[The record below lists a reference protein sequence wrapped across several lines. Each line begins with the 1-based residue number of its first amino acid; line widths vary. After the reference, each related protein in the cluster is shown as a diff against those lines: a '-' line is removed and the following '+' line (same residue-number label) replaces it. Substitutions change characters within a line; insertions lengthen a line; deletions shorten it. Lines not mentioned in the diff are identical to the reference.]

1 MFGRKNKISLRF
13 KLVVIASLVLAICLL
28 GLIGVYGK
36 TTIWRGSASRAARP
50 AESSAQAQQPV
61 PIIASYFTPAS
72 LPIRIAAAAA
82 SNDKG
87 ATGLSYTITNIG
99 SGEVSGI
106 DLALFDFNP
115 TGGLMKVQVWNLQTS
130 LAAGKSANYSLGLKS
145 PATAASRL
153 ILSAEAV
160 RADADIS
167 RNTAAS
173 WHVDFLD
180 LAQTIA
186 GLAVGGKDTGLQST
200 QRTAAIPELSG
211 SAYCSDAFAKAFQLS
226 KLSDGKALSA
236 FTCDRTRRSFVF
248 GFNNKSLVQK

>member
-1 MFGRKNKISLRF
+1 MKRSRLIVLSSLT
-13 KLVVIASLVLAICLL
+13 VCML
-28 GLIGVYGK
+28 GLIVASGK
-36 TTIWRGSASRAARP
+36 TYWRALANWHRQPPNP
-50 AESSAQAQQPV
+50 AIQLQQPLSL
-61 PIIASYFTPAS
+61 ITGFFTPAG
-72 LPIRIAAAAA
+72 LPIRIVAAAA

-87 ATGLSYTITNIG
+87 ATGLNYTIINAG
-99 SGEVSGI
+99 NAEVSGV

-130 LAAGKSANYSLGLKS
+130 LAAGKSANYSLSLKS
-145 PATAASRL
+145 PATDASRL

-160 RADADIS
+160 RTDADIS
-167 RNTAAS
+167 RNTATH
-173 WHVDFLD
+173 WQVNFPD

-186 GLAVGGKDTGLQST
+186 ALAVGGKDSGPQST

-226 KLSDGKALSA
+226 KLSDGKPLSA

-248 GFNNKSLVQK
+248 GFNDKSLVQK